1 VTTHVWVL
9 SVALTVTALLSWG
22 ALLRGDYDLERVTRP
37 TFVVL
42 VLGLAWS
49 LATEGPARDPSVT
62 WPLFAGLGLSLVGEL
77 FLLTA
82 TTVRFRLGL
91 VVLLFAHGAYVWA
104 VLGLPGRVGLPWAV
118 LPVAVALLILHGRVG
133 RLVVRH
139 SGRDRGLVL
148 LSLTVLMALA
158 VIAAAKGDWT
168 VLVAVGLLLVADLVL
183 GHDRF
188 VRERRL
194 APVTALATH
203 QVAQAL
209 LVLGLLL

>member
-1 VTTHVWVL
+1 MTTHVWVL

-22 ALLRGDYDLERVTRP
+22 AVLRGDYELERVTRP
-37 TFVVL
+37 TYVAL

-49 LATEGPARDPSVT
+49 LSTEGPAADPSVS
-62 WPLFAGLGLSLVGEL
+62 WPLFGGLGLSLVGDAL
-77 FLLTA
+77 LLTA
-82 TTVRFRLGL
+82 TKVRFRLAL
-91 VVLLFAHGAYVWA
+91 VVFLLAHGAYGWA
-104 VLGLPGRVGLPWAV
+104 VLGLPGRPGLPWAV
-118 LPVAVALLILHGRVG
+118 LPVVAVLLVLHGRVG
-133 RLVVRH
+133 RFVVRH

-168 VLVAVGLLLVADLVL
+168 VLAAVGLLLVADLVL

-188 VRERRL
+188 VLERRL